1 MKILIMCEGS
11 NELKVINML
20 LDADKLRF
28 TRDDILDMR
37 PFHARQLTSP
47 QLKPALDSYHG
58 PIEAYWI
65 GDKMTDN
72 LKDQKYY
79 LNIVSVRKYCTLP
92 ELEMLL
98 IIAEGLFDDYEK
110 VKSKQ
115 KPKEFCKNNSS
126 FNRKRHNTSTEF
138 YDNYFFGHI
147 DLLVGAIIEYRR
159 LHSTHKKGQG
169 YIADLLK
176 GTSKNS

>member
-11 NELKVINML
+11 NELKVMNML
-20 LDADKLRF
+20 LDAGKLLF
-28 TRDDILDMR
+28 SRDDLLDMR

-58 PIEAYWI
+58 PIEVYRI

-79 LNIVSVRKYCTLP
+79 LNIVSVQKYCTLP
-92 ELEMLL
+92 ELEILL
-98 IIAEGLFDDYEK
+98 VIAEGLFDDYEK

-115 KPKEFCKNNSS
+115 KPKEFCKNNIS
-126 FNRKRHNTSTEF
+126 FNRKRYNNSTEF
-138 YDNYFFGHI
+138 YENYFSGRI
-147 DLLVGAIIEYRR
+147 DLLVNAIIEYRR
-159 LHSTHKKGQG
+159 LHGTHKKGQG
-169 YIADLLK
+169 YLADLLK
-176 GTSKNS
+176 